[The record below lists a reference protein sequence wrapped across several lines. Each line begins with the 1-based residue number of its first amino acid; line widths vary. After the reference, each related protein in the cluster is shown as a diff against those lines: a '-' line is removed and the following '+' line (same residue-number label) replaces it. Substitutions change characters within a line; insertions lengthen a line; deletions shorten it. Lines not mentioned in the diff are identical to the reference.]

1 MAKKLCFKTL
11 KLLVRYLRL
20 AFVFVGALTIG
31 GVYFGGD
38 VHALFGAAL
47 FTGVVWA
54 VECLLEERSG

>member
-11 KLLVRYLRL
+11 KIVIRYLRL
-20 AFVFVGALTIG
+20 ALVFVGALTIG

-38 VHALFGAAL
+38 VYALFGAVL
-47 FTGVVWA
+47 FTTAVWA

>member
-11 KLLVRYLRL
+11 KTVIRYLRL
-20 AFVFVGALTIG
+20 ALVFVGVLTIG

-47 FTGVVWA
+47 FTGAVWA
-54 VECLLEERSG
+54 VECWLEGWK